1 MAKEFERGHLTPERI
16 QEFLDDRLLPEEA
29 GRVQEHLSV
38 CVSCQA
44 EVEVWDALFSDLGG
58 LLEVA
63 PSQGFADAV
72 MARTSVRAPAK
83 ERLKVFLP
91 GFGSSKATAESHVSA
106 EGLQEFLEGAL
117 PGRQAA
123 RVAAHLSDCGSC
135 RRDVRGW
142 ERLFASLKGLGHLR
156 PSAGFA
162 ARVMALVRVPARVPE
177 RGWHRGTRRA
187 LAWARGFLPR
197 TRRGWAIAGGVASA
211 PTITF
216 GALAYLV
223 FSHPLLNAGS
233 LATYLWWKLGSLLSA
248 AASAVGGA
256 VVESVALFRIYAVL
270 GALRDAPY
278 LVGAGGLVFTALS
291 AWAFWVLYR
300 NVISAP
306 PMEKRYARIRV

>member
-1 MAKEFERGHLTPERI
+1 MAK
-16 QEFLDDRLLPEEA
+16 
-29 GRVQEHLSV
+29 
-38 CVSCQA
+38 
-44 EVEVWDALFSDLGG
+44 
-58 LLEVA
+58 
-63 PSQGFADAV
+63 
-72 MARTSVRAPAK
+72 TSVRAPAK
-83 ERLKVFLP
+83 GRLRAFLP
-91 GFGSSKATAESHVSA
+91 GFGSARAAADTHVPSDR
-106 EGLQEFLEGAL
+106 LQEFLEGAL
-117 PGRQAA
+117 SGRQAA

-162 ARVMALVRVPARVPE
+162 ARVMALVRVPASVPE
-177 RGWHRGTRRA
+177 RRWQRGTRQVW
-187 LAWARGFLPR
+187 AWARGFLPR

-233 LATYLWWKLGSLLSA
+233 LATYLSWKLGALLSA
-248 AASAVGGA
+248 AASVVGGA

-270 GALRDAPY
+270 GALKDAPY
-278 LVGAGGLVFTALS
+278 LVGAGGVVFTALS

-300 NVISAP
+300 NVLSAP
-306 PMEKRYARIRV
+306 SMEKRYARIRV